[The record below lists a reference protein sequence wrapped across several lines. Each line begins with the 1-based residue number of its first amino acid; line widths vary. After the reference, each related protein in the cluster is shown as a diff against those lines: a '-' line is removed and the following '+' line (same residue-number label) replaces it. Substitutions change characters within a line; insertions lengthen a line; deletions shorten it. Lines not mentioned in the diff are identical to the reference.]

1 MKNHNGQVLIAFVLI
16 LPILLMCIGLVI
28 DTGLL
33 YIEKRKLDNVV
44 KDTVE
49 YGVNHIDTIIEEEL
63 TEMLYKNINE
73 LKVIEIDITDTKVE
87 IQASYLKKSI
97 FASLFKKENYEIS
110 AHYKGIETNDRI
122 KIVRG

>member
-16 LPILLMCIGLVI
+16 LPILLMCVGFVI

-49 YGVNHIDTIIEEEL
+49 YGINHIDTVTKENL
-63 TEMLYKNINE
+63 TKMLYKNIDE
-73 LKVIEIDITDTKVE
+73 LSVVNIDMTDVKLEV
-87 IQASYLKKSI
+87 QASYHYKSI
-97 FASLFKKENYEIS
+97 FASLFEKNDYEIS
-110 AHYKGIETNDRI
+110 SHYKGIKTNNNI